1 MWKRTNKKIATIL
14 VIFLG
19 IFIVSCKN
27 PLNFK
32 QEAKESQ
39 KAYISISANLPGSNA
54 RTVLPTAVTDKT
66 TGLTWELTGEMI
78 GSSTSKTFTKSWN
91 DTTDNASGSVTTAF
105 LNMRSDTNILLDV
118 GNWQFTLTVYNND
131 NKKVLEATLGDESN
145 PFEIKKDVPNELKFE
160 MQEATGENL
169 ANGQIEFTLK
179 FPENVVGQVEATL
192 YEYPTSPN
200 GENTNLDIQTRTDA
214 DGKSYSCVVY
224 ENSNDLAPGY
234 YKLNLALQQNTGTE
248 EKPEYETIT
257 TYSCLIYVAPG
268 LLSSGSYTLE
278 SLAKLYPV
286 TFDLNGG
293 SLEGET
299 TLTYN
304 KYQTFS
310 LPTPNPPS
318 DDVEFGGWY
327 KEEDFSTKIE
337 GNYSLP
343 DDVTDD
349 GVTLYAK
356 WERKLSLDN
365 IFAIGDQDSTPDE
378 VSIDK
383 ASYSTY
389 DNKYGIL
396 TITNPNNSSSVWDYY
411 VRTNESVSFSQEKN
425 YSVSVDLKSE
435 GGDTVVGIQAA
446 YADMFFT
453 VGTDWTTCTFET
465 GFLDKEL
472 PYGKNGITIG
482 SALASEVHIS
492 NLVITEIEE
501 DDNLPTLA
509 FNVTKTGIENYLNN
523 ADRPANIIEVEKT
536 ESNDGYAITINTPLA
551 SNNYDSTKTYLYND
565 VTLELRDYAK
575 DKGINK
581 VAFDFQTLDTVYTS
595 IVADTISPKSMAWNN
610 KRQKNEES
618 ISTIFP
624 VFEEGEEVTAS
635 IIKISDA
642 DVTSQNITSFSIRNF
657 KIEKIDEYSNKY
669 FAIKTPASTGGDKYT
684 ESQSVPVSEVITI
697 PGNNASKEFDV
708 LMYNKNDSGIDW
720 DEVTRFIYSTE
731 EKTIESLRYYIG
743 DDGKYY
749 IQNTGS
755 SEISCRITLT
765 EDFTV
770 QIEEVITTGGTT
782 GEGATS
788 TDPSEQKNGLAYF
801 TKSDGNS
808 GNISCLYIY
817 NKEGL
822 GLYRDLVNGTLKSE
836 LTFTKNGYTIGS
848 FSTSYTGRVDAY
860 LEDDIEITDTWTPI
874 GTRDYPFTSSF
885 DGKGHSITFAE
896 NSSFSDDY
904 AGVFGYVG
912 NQSASTTSIS
922 NLVVNGPDA
931 GITTSAQ
938 YAGGIVAYS
947 YGATISNCVN
957 KLKIVN
963 TYENSDS
970 SVKEFGTGGIV
981 GFVKKDTKIE
991 GCVNFAELVSKS
1003 SVGGI
1008 IGKAYLD
1015 DWYEQG
1021 KLNIQKCINLGTMKS
1036 AKANTF
1042 VSGFIGYSHFPVE
1055 IMDCIHIGTITYV
1068 DSSSYLYHDSGFIN
1082 ANGPSVTNP
1091 QLNHKIAISNCINA
1105 SSKPNAADFGT
1116 AFVSDVD
1123 GYRAIY
1129 GESPS
1134 KLYYD
1139 STKWGGV
1146 PSDYGFTIDG
1156 KSTSELCKLTTDELS
1171 ANWSCVIDETRY
1183 PLPDL
1188 SLVLDESIW
1197 QEICYAA
1204 KVEVSSGGGED
1215 EITNVAT
1222 SFEELNNLISSVS
1235 SGYAVDN
1242 PYVIGIENDITIESR
1257 ITIANHIKLV
1267 SLGEECKLVRSES
1280 LQEDNLFLV
1289 SADASLTLGDS
1300 DSTGSLVIDGGAEST
1315 STTLKKSLIN
1325 VSTSGTLV
1333 LNENSILQNNNCK
1346 DSYDATNGGAIYSS
1360 GGTINING
1368 GTIRNNSTSYKNHY
1382 GGAIYLDSGNFKMS
1396 SGTFSENSCSA
1407 SSGKVY
1413 GGALYLSYCAVEIT
1427 GGEFSNNIV
1436 SESTDSYGGAIYI
1449 LTSSTDSEAAVISNC
1464 KFESNTA
1471 YQSGGA
1477 IYTGG
1482 TGNVEIKKCN
1492 FENNTVSNSTA
1503 KGGAIYV
1510 GNSDG
1515 SVSVNECM
1523 FDGNTS
1529 PAIAK
1534 TQSSM
1539 VFTVDGEEI
1548 NSGEWDPS
1556 STSGE

>member
-1 MWKRTNKKIATIL
+1 MCKKRIVLSLIL
-14 VIFLG
+14 AMLF
-19 IFIVSCKN
+19 VSCKN

-32 QEAKESQ
+32 QDAKESQ

-54 RTVLPTAVTDKT
+54 RTVLPTAVTDTT
-66 TGLTWELTGEMI
+66 TGLTWELKGKIE
-78 GSSTSKTFTKSWN
+78 GSENEKTLKTW
-91 DTTDNASGSVTTAF
+91 
-105 LNMRSDTNILLDV
+105 SDTEEQNAFENMCSDKNILLDV
-118 GNWQFTLTVYNND
+118 GNWQFTLTVYNNED
-131 NKKVLEATLGDESN
+131 KKVLEATLGDEN
-145 PFEIKKDVPNELKFE
+145 IPFEIKKDVPNELKFV

-169 ANGQIEFTLK
+169 ANGQIKFTLK

-192 YEYPTSPN
+192 YTYPTSAN
-200 GENTNLDIQTRTDA
+200 GENTILTINEGTTT
-214 DGKSYSCVVY
+214 DGKSCSCVVY
-224 ENSNDLAPGY
+224 NTQNLSSGY

-286 TFDLNGG
+286 TFVLNGG
-293 SLEGET
+293 TLEGET

-304 KYQTFS
+304 KYQTFT

-349 GVTLYAK
+349 GITLYAK
-356 WERKLSLDN
+356 WERKLSLN
-365 IFAIGDQDSTPDE
+365 YTFAIGDQDENNNE
-378 VSIDK
+378 VSEDK
-383 ASYSTY
+383 ATY
-389 DNKYGIL
+389 KNVDNKYGIL
-396 TITNPNNSSSVWDYY
+396 TITNPNLSSSVWDYY
-411 VRTNESVSFSQEKN
+411 VRTNGNDSFSQGKN

-435 GGDTVVGIQAA
+435 DGDTVVGIQAA

-465 GFLDKEL
+465 GYLDKAL
-472 PYGKNGITIG
+472 PDGKNGITIG
-482 SALASEVHIS
+482 SALASEVYIS
-492 NLVITEIEE
+492 NLVITEIEG

-523 ADRPANIIEVEKT
+523 ADRPENIIKVEKT

-551 SNNYDSTKTYLYND
+551 SNNYDSTNTYLYND

-575 DKGINK
+575 NKGINK
-581 VAFDFQTLDTVYTS
+581 VAFDFQTSDTVYTS
-595 IVADTISPKSMAWNN
+595 IVADTISPNSMAWNN
-610 KRQKNEES
+610 KRQTEES
-618 ISTIFP
+618 LSTIFP
-624 VFEEGEEVTAS
+624 VFEDGEEVTAS

-642 DVTSQNITSFSIRNF
+642 DVTSQNKTSFSIRNF
-657 KIEKIDEYSNKY
+657 KIEKIDAYSNKY
-669 FAIKTPASTGGDKYT
+669 FAIKTPDTTTGGDKYA
-684 ESQSVPVSEVITI
+684 ESPSVPVSEVITI
-697 PGNNASKEFDV
+697 PGNEASKEFDV

-731 EKTIESLRYYIG
+731 EKTINSLRYYIG

-755 SEISCRITLT
+755 SEISCKITLT

-770 QIEEVITTGGTT
+770 QIEETTTGGTT
-782 GEGATS
+782 AGGEATS
-788 TDPSEQKNGLAYF
+788 TSPSDKNSGLAYF
-801 TKSDGNS
+801 TKSDENG

-817 NKEGL
+817 DDVGL

-836 LTFTKNGYTIGS
+836 LTFTKNGSTIGS

-860 LEDDIEITDTWTPI
+860 LANDITITDAWTPI
-874 GTRDYPFTSSF
+874 GTSSNSFTSSF
-885 DGKGHSITFAE
+885 DGQGHSITI
-896 NSSFSDDY
+896 SSCADGEY

-922 NLVVNGPDA
+922 NLVVKGPET

-957 KLKIVN
+957 KLKIDN
-963 TYENSDS
+963 TYVNSDS

-1036 AKANTF
+1036 AKANTY
-1042 VSGFIGYSHFPVE
+1042 VSGFVGYSHFPIE
-1055 IMDCIHIGTITYV
+1055 IKDCIHLGNITYV
-1068 DSSSYLYHDSGFIN
+1068 DGSSYPYYDSGFIN
-1082 ANGPSVTNP
+1082 ANGPSTTGSN
-1091 QLNHKIAISNCINA
+1091 LNHSIKISNCINA
-1105 SSKPNAADFGT
+1105 SSKPTAGSYGT

-1139 STKWGGV
+1139 STKWEGV
-1146 PSDYGFTIDG
+1146 PSDYGFTMDG
-1156 KSTSELCKLTTDELS
+1156 NSTSELCALTKTDLE
-1171 ANWSCVIDETRY
+1171 NWSCVTDEPRY

-1188 SLVLDESIW
+1188 SLVLAPSIW
-1197 QEICYAA
+1197 QEIC
-1204 KVEVSSGGGED
+1204 EVAEIESSNNVQNIVTTWSELRTA
-1215 EITNVAT
+1215 ITNA
-1222 SFEELNNLISSVS
+1222 SSEIETIIT
-1235 SGYAVDN
+1235 
-1242 PYVIGIENDITIESR
+1242 IGNDIE
-1257 ITIANHIKLV
+1257 
-1267 SLGEECKLVRSES
+1267 
-1280 LQEDNLFLV
+1280 
-1289 SADASLTLGDS
+1289 LT
-1300 DSTGSLVIDGGAEST
+1300 
-1315 STTLKKSLIN
+1315 
-1325 VSTSGTLV
+1325 
-1333 LNENSILQNNNCK
+1333 
-1346 DSYDATNGGAIYSS
+1346 
-1360 GGTINING
+1360 
-1368 GTIRNNSTSYKNHY
+1368 
-1382 GGAIYLDSGNFKMS
+1382 
-1396 SGTFSENSCSA
+1396 
-1407 SSGKVY
+1407 
-1413 GGALYLSYCAVEIT
+1413 
-1427 GGEFSNNIV
+1427 
-1436 SESTDSYGGAIYI
+1436 STDSYITVSSNIKLISAGEVTISRNGFTGSLFTLSGGTLSLGDDTENKIIIDGNKESDSALYPFIVVPSGILNIYNGVILRNNNNTASNANNIGGGIIVRGGTLNMYGGVITGCESNKGGGIYI
-1449 LTSSTDSEAAVISNC
+1449 TDGVLNLYGGEISSCLSKGNGGGICIEGGTVTMTGGSIQNNEARISTQVNTAGGGGVYLKSGTSINISGGEIKEN
-1464 KFESNTA
+1464 FTNSYGGGIGSNTGLGTVYITGTPTIA
-1471 YQSGGA
+1471 DNYTTYGTNSENLYA
-1477 IYTGG
+1477 ITYI
-1482 TGNVEIKKCN
+1482 NDVEI
-1492 FENNTVSNSTA
+1492 
-1503 KGGAIYV
+1503 
-1510 GNSDG
+1510 D
-1515 SVSVNECM
+1515 
-1523 FDGNTS
+1523 NTS
-1529 PAIAK
+1529 INEDII
-1534 TQSSM
+1534 
-1539 VFTVDGEEI
+1539 DGELQTEPT
-1548 NSGEWDPS
+1548 EQTD
-1556 STSGE
+1556 